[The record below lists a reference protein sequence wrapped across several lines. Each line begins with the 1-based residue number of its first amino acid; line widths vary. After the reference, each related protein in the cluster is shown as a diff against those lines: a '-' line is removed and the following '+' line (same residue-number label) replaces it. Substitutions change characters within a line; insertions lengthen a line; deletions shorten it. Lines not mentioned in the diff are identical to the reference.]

1 MNLQVV
7 FHYLVNTLRAA
18 DNVRDVRVMDE
29 GAFVVS
35 QSPHGFDEDIA
46 VYLLAGE
53 LSVEFIKN
61 AVNGNTRSDIHTL
74 FIISSDLLPPDGAAA
89 QSDEG
94 LRLLLD
100 LYGGKVYAYQ
110 VDVREVTIFPV
121 FVGTTVHYGQ
131 PVNIAD
137 ISSDYADLRTSKHI
151 RGVRKIAGFTAQPT
165 QSSSSNAAPRR
176 VYDPLK
182 QFYDLLDVPLTASE
196 DEIKKPIARKPAS
209 ITRMPTLRP
218 TPPPKCKPSMK
229 PTTKSSNALAIS
241 KTYFSYKR

>member
-53 LSVEFIKN
+53 LSVEFIKK

-74 FIISSDLLPPDGAAA
+74 FIISSDLLPPDGAAS

-100 LYGGKVYAYQ
+100 LYGGKVYAYH
-110 VDVREVTIFPV
+110 VDAREVTIFPV
-121 FVGTTVHYGQ
+121 FIGTTITYGQ
-131 PVNIAD
+131 PINIAN
-137 ISSDYADLRTSKHI
+137 ISSDYAELRTSKHI
-151 RGVRKIAGFTAQPT
+151 RGVRKIAGFTAQHS
-165 QSSSSNAAPRR
+165 QSSSSKAAPRR

-196 DEIKKPIARKPAS
+196 DQVKKAYRQKARQHHPDAD
-209 ITRMPTLRP
+209 
-218 TPPPKCKPSMK
+218 PS
-229 PTTKSSNALAIS
+229 PDATTKMQAINEAYD
-241 KTYFSYKR
+241 KIIKRFNVVK